1 MATKKELQEL
11 QDLNAAL
18 AAENAKLRAQISAL
32 KTQRVAAQAK
42 PRDDH
47 GLCRPALFMASKRED
62 AFTLRNRW
70 AATAA
75 NRGLER
81 KFAVQPV
88 RVQRCGT
95 ETTMYAVF

>member
-1 MATKKELQEL
+1 MPTKKEL

-18 AAENAKLRAQISAL
+18 AAENAELRAQLSAL

-47 GLCRPALFMASKRED
+47 GLCRPALFMSPKRED

-70 AATAA
+70 AGVAA
-75 NRGLER
+75 KRGLDR

>member
-1 MATKKELQEL
+1 MTTKKEL

-18 AAENAKLRAQISAL
+18 AAENAELRAQISAL

-42 PRDDH
+42 PRVDH
-47 GLCRPALFMASKRED
+47 GLCRPALFMAPKRED
-62 AFTLRNRW
+62 AFMLRNRW

-75 NRGLER
+75 KRGLER

>member
-1 MATKKELQEL
+1 MPTKKEL

-18 AAENAKLRAQISAL
+18 AAENAELRAQISAL

-42 PRDDH
+42 PRVDY
-47 GLCRPALFMASKRED
+47 GLCRPALFMAPKREA

-75 NRGLER
+75 KRGLER
-81 KFAVQPV
+81 TFAVQPV